1 MEQVRALHDHVDNH
15 DDIKKD
21 QDDDHDYG
29 SDLIISAPL
38 LPRHVPS
45 LQGGAGNQLRGE
57 SFTIITIQHYHYDKN
72 HQLKLCLK

>member
-1 MEQVRALHDHVDNH
+1 MEQVRALHDHVDDH

-45 LQGGAGNQLRGE
+45 LQGGAGNQL
-57 SFTIITIQHYHYDKN
+57 
-72 HQLKLCLK
+72 